1 MENPINDEL
10 FRLTVKHDKIQL
22 EKAKG
27 RFEKSFDELLKEQ
40 KVKLKDLDVVVR
52 DLIDRLTYKQ
62 KQFIKNDIDQFLSK
76 K

>member
-10 FRLTVKHDKIQL
+10 FRLTVKNDKIQL
-22 EKAKG
+22 EKAKE

-40 KVKLKDLDVVVR
+40 KAKLKDLDVVVR
-52 DLIDRLTYKQ
+52 DLIARLTYKQ
-62 KQFIKNDIDQFLSK
+62 KQFIKNDIEQYLNK